1 MAIKVL
7 LVDDEI
13 NFQRVINQ
21 VLKQQIKS
29 GKYEFNF
36 ATNGQEA
43 LDKIVSGLKVDVA
56 LVDIRMP
63 EMDGLTLIEELN
75 NLGNLSVNS
84 IIVSAYADM
93 PNVRKAMKERAFDFL
108 AKPIGIDE
116 LEEAIGK
123 AYVFKK
129 QSRQLAKPTEGK
141 QTARVKSL
149 IADPSSK
156 KVTLDVA
163 CRIAKQLPVGQR
175 VELLR
180 RLMEGLSL
188 DALIDLKYELETQE
202 YIEIENQEKRNKLA
216 VEVYQDLGFDEAKIP
231 LIALEKGFI
240 EERVIKRNMASGDVK
255 DYGIHLYLRWRE
267 EIGGVCKGYYLGPLY
282 SLDERTK
289 ILVSLLG
296 YSLDKETLAPTSPT
310 NDEAEPL
317 TYGGTDVKRI
327 PKPPIKMYGKDVN

>member
-7 LVDDEI
+7 LVDDEV
-13 NFQRVINQ
+13 NFQRIINQ
-21 VLKQQIKS
+21 VLKREIKRE
-29 GKYEFNF
+29 KYEFSF
-36 ATNGQEA
+36 ALNGKEA
-43 LDKIVSGLKVDVA
+43 LDKISSGLKIDVA

-63 EMDGLTLIEELN
+63 QMDGLTLIEELN
-75 NLGNLSVNS
+75 NRGISSISS

-116 LEEAIGK
+116 LEEAIDK
-123 AYVFKK
+123 AYIFQK

-156 KVTLDVA
+156 KVTLDIA
-163 CRIAKQLPVGQR
+163 YRIAKQLPTKQR

-188 DALIDLKYELETQE
+188 DTLIDLKYELETQE

-216 VEVYQDLGFDEAKIP
+216 VEVYHNLGFDGAKIP
-231 LIALEKGFI
+231 LVALEKGFI
-240 EERVIKRNMASGDVK
+240 EERVIKRTKASGDVK
-255 DYGIHLYLRWRE
+255 NYGTHLYLRWRE
-267 EIGGVCKGYYLGPLY
+267 ELGGVCKGYYLGPLY

-289 ILVSLLG
+289 TLVSLLG
-296 YSLDKETLAPTSPT
+296 YSLDKEKIASDLPA
-310 NDEAEPL
+310 DDLAEPSTERKL
-317 TYGGTDVKRI
+317 KS
-327 PKPPIKMYGKDVN
+327 PIKMYSKEPKSQ